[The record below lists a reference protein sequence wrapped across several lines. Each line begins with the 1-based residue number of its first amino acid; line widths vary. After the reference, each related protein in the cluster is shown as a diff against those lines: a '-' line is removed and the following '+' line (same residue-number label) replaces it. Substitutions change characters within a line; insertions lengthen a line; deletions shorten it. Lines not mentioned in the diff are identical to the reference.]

1 MAESVLDN
9 FTVLDEVVQ
18 LVYQGSSRFVVLS
31 HVKDNAWLLH
41 AGLAREGR
49 WWQGKWLENDVLH
62 FVVRCLRSH
71 DTTARAQFV
80 TPPG

>member
-18 LVYQGSSRFVVLS
+18 LVYQGSFRFVVLS
-31 HVKDNAWLLH
+31 HIKDDAWLLH

-49 WWQGKWLENDVLH
+49 WWQGRWLENDVLH
-62 FVVRCLRSH
+62 FVVCRSLSR

-80 TPPG
+80 TSPG